1 VRVLTWNLGS
11 RREDRAGL
19 AAVARVVRSA
29 SPDIALIQGAPR
41 VWRWRSACA
50 RLARESGLVI
60 VTGGRPADGNLV
72 MCAMRV
78 RVVSS
83 YDDRGR
89 GARAVLEVD
98 GHTVSVLCTHLGL
111 DSGSY
116 DVIGALDDLRVAL
129 PWQAMSRRVVE
140 CGLVVDHRPIVGEL
154 VWRG

>member
-1 VRVLTWNLGS
+1 VRVLTWNIGS
-11 RREDRAGL
+11 LREDP

-50 RLARESGLVI
+50 RLARESGLVV

-83 YDDRGR
+83 YDDRGQ
-89 GARAVLEVD
+89 GASAVLEVE
-98 GHTVSVLCTHLGL
+98 GHTVSVLATQLAL

-129 PWQAMSRRVVE
+129 PWQARFCRVVE
-140 CGLVVDHRPIVGEL
+140 CGPVGGHRPIVAEL
-154 VWRG
+154 LCGG